1 MTLKVT
7 VTEDVSTVSVSG
19 DTTSINLTGEQTEIS
34 VVKPAA
40 TVTYNP
46 TAPIT
51 ATNVQDAIPQ
61 AHKLMFSQAHNDDL
75 TLQHGNS
82 FKITSGNQYAEFSS
96 YGGQGGWSAE
106 INSSEQITLRNG
118 GVPAALFE
126 SGSMT
131 LYDTL
136 YAGWSGGSNDSFIE
150 TTSSTSS
157 RKHISLKSG
166 TSRKGYMGISSVS
179 MYIGSGETALGFI
192 DYLGTKVIRP
202 SASVNQ
208 PSDASISL
216 GANNARFKELYLSD
230 NLYADGVEFVNGA
243 ITFTTSAFNVKS
255 QYSVTTISSDN
266 HGVSLYFNGSEKFET
281 TTNGVQVSGDI
292 TTQASG
298 SNNGD
303 ITVSGTIN
311 ANGVINV
318 DDIQS
323 DNIVNIDGDNGV
335 ILKHD
340 NTARIST
347 SNSGVTIDG
356 YTVLQGNAITLGTHE
371 VYEKIYAPKLESL
384 NSDVIIQSK
393 MDDGQVE
400 IKGTVES
407 GSTFT
412 NFIANGHS
420 AIIKSSSNA
429 YGRVTCTGSVVQV
442 SGFFQ
447 PLNGIQFDPLGTT
460 LLDDYEE
467 GTWTP
472 TLVGESGGSYTIGSS
487 VSSYTKIGNTV
498 HIQCDLEDI
507 DTTGTGIT
515 NRLHLAGLPYLP
527 NGIYTASVAND
538 NISTSSTVFGVTLTS
553 GSKIE
558 FRISSANFGV
568 VHANVNSTTT
578 GDMTVCC
585 TYKTDS

>member
-34 VVKPAA
+34 VVNPAA

-61 AHKLMFSQAHNDDL
+61 AYKMIGEVTNDFDL
-75 TLQHGNS
+75 HVEHGNS
-82 FKITSGNQYAEFSS
+82 FKIIEGGEYAEFSS

-118 GVPAALFE
+118 NSVAALFND
-126 SGSMT
+126 GSMN

-136 YAGWSGGSNDSFIE
+136 YAGWSGGYNDSFIE
-150 TTSSTSS
+150 TTSGTNS

-166 TSRKGYMGISSVS
+166 TSRKGYMGISSIS
-179 MYIGSGETALGFI
+179 MYIGSGETALGFS
-192 DYLGTKVIRP
+192 DYLGKKLIRP

-208 PSDASISL
+208 PLDASISL
-216 GANNARFKELYLSD
+216 GASNARFKELYLSD
-230 NLYADGVEFVNGA
+230 NLYADGVEFENGA

-266 HGVSLYFNGSEKFET
+266 NGVSLYFNGSEKFET
-281 TTNGVQVSGDI
+281 TPNGVQVSGNI

-311 ANGVINV
+311 ANGVINADDIINV

-340 NTARIST
+340 GTTRIST
-347 SNSGVTIDG
+347 SNSGV
-356 YTVLQGNAITLGTHE
+356 
-371 VYEKIYAPKLESL
+371 
-384 NSDVIIQSK
+384 
-393 MDDGQVE
+393 E
-400 IKGTVES
+400 IKGTTA
-407 GSTFT
+407 GGTTYT
-412 NFIANGHS
+412 NFIADGGS
-420 AIIKSSSNA
+420 AIMKSANSGF
-429 YGRVTCTGSVVQV
+429 GRVTCTGPAVQI

-447 PLNGIQFDPLGTT
+447 PINGIQFNPTGSTI
-460 LLDDYEE
+460 LDDYEE

-472 TLVGESGGSYTIGSS
+472 TLVGESGGSYPIGSS
-487 VSSYTKIGNTV
+487 VANYTKIGNTV
-498 HIQCDLEDI
+498 HIQCDLNDI

-527 NGIYTASVAND
+527 NGIYTAQVANN
-538 NISTSSTVFGVTLTS
+538 NISQSGTVFGVTLTS
-553 GSKIE
+553 GNKIE
-558 FRISSANFGV
+558 FRISSANAGV
-568 VHANVNSTTT
+568 VHANVNSTTG

>member
-34 VVKPAA
+34 VVNPAA

-75 TLQHGNS
+75 TLEHGNS
-82 FKITSGNQYAEFSS
+82 FKIISGGEYAEFSS
-96 YGGQGGWSAE
+96 YGGLGGWSAE
-106 INSSEQITLRNG
+106 INSSEHITLRNG
-118 GVPAALFE
+118 SALAALFD
-126 SGSMT
+126 SGSMN
-131 LYDTL
+131 LYNTL

-150 TTSSTSS
+150 TTSSTNS

-166 TSRKGYMGISSVS
+166 TAQKGYMGISSVS
-179 MYIGSGETALGFI
+179 MYIGSGETALGFS
-192 DYLGTKVIRP
+192 DYLGTKRIRP

-216 GANNARFKELYLSD
+216 GASNARFKELYLSD

-255 QYSVTTISSDN
+255 EYSVTTISSDN

-281 TTNGVQVSGDI
+281 TPNGVQVSGNI

-303 ITVSGTIN
+303 ITVAGNLEAVGQIYTPKIESTNSDI
-311 ANGVINV
+311 VIE
-318 DDIQS
+318 
-323 DNIVNIDGDNGV
+323 
-335 ILKHD
+335 
-340 NTARIST
+340 ST
-347 SNSGVTIDG
+347 SNSG
-356 YTVLQGNAITLGTHE
+356 
-371 VYEKIYAPKLESL
+371 K
-384 NSDVIIQSK
+384 
-393 MDDGQVE
+393 VE
-400 IKGTVES
+400 IKGTSE
-407 GSTFT
+407 GGTTFT
-412 NFIANGHS
+412 NFIADGHS
-420 AIIKSSSNA
+420 ATMKSASS
-429 YGRVTCTGSVVQV
+429 GFGKVTCSSAVVQI

-460 LLDDYEE
+460 ILDDYEE

-498 HIQCDLEDI
+498 HIQCDLNDI

-527 NGIYTASVAND
+527 NGIYTASVANN
-538 NISTSSTVFGVTLTS
+538 NISQSGTVFGVTLTS
-553 GSKIE
+553 GNKIE
-558 FRISSANFGV
+558 FRISSANAGV
-568 VHANVNSTTT
+568 VHANVNSTTG
-578 GDMTVCC
+578 GDLTVCC